1 MALVEV
7 NRSITR
13 HIKDVWEIVS
23 DISCYPNFMP
33 SVNEVTIL
41 EDKRPKWTVSRWS
54 ATLRDSVMEWTEIDH
69 YDASRARIDFRQ
81 LEGDLE
87 SLDGSWQ
94 LYNEAGQTRVCLLMN
109 FRIGIPSIEDILT
122 PIAIQA
128 LEENCHGMLED
139 IEKQLRVS

>member
-1 MALVEV
+1 
-7 NRSITR
+7 
-13 HIKDVWEIVS
+13 
-23 DISCYPNFMP
+23 
-33 SVNEVTIL
+33 
-41 EDKRPKWTVSRWS
+41 
-54 ATLRDSVMEWTEIDH
+54 MEWTEIDH

-94 LYNEAGQTRVCLLMN
+94 LYNEAGYTRVCLLMN

>member
-94 LYNEAGQTRVCLLMN
+94 LYNEAGYTRVCLLMN